1 MEKATVTSFSAVA
14 ISLGVQTPAPSITS
28 YVTLEQLLNLQCL
41 NFLVCNIRAIVI
53 IIIPTSWSPYGD

>member
-28 YVTLEQLLNLQCL
+28 YVTLEQLLNL
-41 NFLVCNIRAIVI
+41 
-53 IIIPTSWSPYGD
+53 